1 MYRNERERY
10 VRLIC
15 FMGIMTAMQ
24 FVTEYVLSVTIAG
37 RYRISLTFFVRAI
50 TGYCIGW
57 LGGIVSALTDV
68 LGGFVFYGGSMN
80 PGITFTR
87 FLQGMIVGLILFRK
101 STTVRIIVASLIDNM
116 VLTLFVTSFFLF
128 QVSGT
133 PYTVETLMP
142 RAIVPTVSTFVAIA
156 VLPILLPKLLPI
168 VRKFMYMGI
177 WTVKENRTVNDEGAA
192 KDDAEVTNA
201 VNTDE
206 NKGASDGV
214 KAEV

>member
-1 MYRNERERY
+1 MNRKERIRY
-10 VRLIC
+10 VQLIC

-24 FVTEYVLSVTIAG
+24 FVTEYILSITIAG

-101 STTVRIIVASLIDNM
+101 STTVRIIIASLIDNM

-142 RAIVPTVSTFVAIA
+142 RAIVPTVSTLVAIA
-156 VLPILLPKLLPI
+156 VLPVILPKLLPI

-177 WTVKENRTVNDEGAA
+177 WIVKENKPVNDDVAA
-192 KDDAEVTNA
+192 ENVAEVTNA

-206 NKGASDGV
+206 DQGV
-214 KAEV
+214 SEGLKAQV